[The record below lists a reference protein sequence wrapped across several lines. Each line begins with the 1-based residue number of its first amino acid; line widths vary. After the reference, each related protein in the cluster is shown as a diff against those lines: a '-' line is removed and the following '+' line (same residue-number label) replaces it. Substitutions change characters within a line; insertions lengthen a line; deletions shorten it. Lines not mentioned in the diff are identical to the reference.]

1 MSLKEKIFNLIS
13 QHPSVA
19 PVVDVQLAPKVDTI
33 ITFNPIEGTFV
44 IEITNGRSIYCKE
57 SSESITIGID
67 SCEDNQIVITG
78 KSDAFE
84 DISSDVVYFSYG
96 DIGFVHSFDGENAI
110 EGIPSEIT
118 INATPYDPSSEG
130 DTSK

>member
-67 SCEDNQIVITG
+67 SCED
-78 KSDAFE
+78 
-84 DISSDVVYFSYG
+84 ISSDVVYFSYG